1 MNVTQAGA
9 CRAAAQTVHVGL
21 TLSCLPYTSV
31 CTPFP
36 LCPSSLGGRGNG
48 KLLFNEYSGPVFKM
62 GRVPDIHYSVSVLN
76 ITVLY
81 YTFKNGYSGKF
92 KVKCILP
99 QFKKY

>member
-1 MNVTQAGA
+1 M
-9 CRAAAQTVHVGL
+9 
-21 TLSCLPYTSV
+21 
-31 CTPFP
+31 
-36 LCPSSLGGRGNG
+36 
-48 KLLFNEYSGPVFKM
+48 FNEYSGPVFKM
-62 GRVPDIHYSVSVLN
+62 RRVPDIHYSVSVLN